1 MLAPSTRATIRPLSL
16 STSALSRTQTRT
28 LFGWKSRFGACDS
41 RLDPLYPRFIR
52 HRTLKTRAKLLKAVR
67 RRQQFEWDAEAKPF
81 LGPRHVRNASYWDG
95 TVRPRWARRGVDN
108 EEKQSSRDPAAE
120 GYDLSDKEKEWKK
133 QMDAIRKRIEV
144 DPYEA
149 VFGKRFEPF
158 WTPLVSSWMGE
169 TTSSKDEPDKPVEG
183 NSRRERNAPITP
195 SVTKPATVGKTP
207 ADQPVSKRTEPY
219 KYTSSTSWDS
229 QSNKTRTSEWD
240 SISRKRTNYEYDPV
254 SNRMVPVDSPSTA
267 SVEREQ
273 TEVPAR
279 VTWKP
284 IVAKPRSRS
293 ESAKPTTEE
302 VAPAAQTIKDLEHAA
317 TVPSSGRHKYGDVTS
332 AQPQSSELETLTAGD
347 LRASM
352 GKSKR
357 LENSQEVVA
366 EDWISEQRA
375 LKKQIRDWDNSVTKL
390 KNQVSVIVDE
400 VSATQLGQHLSTTL
414 ERRAQTPKSAERTT
428 PLQPAV
434 QRMQPKAQPEQFD
447 LDDSAAHESTEPI
460 VKPAPVPKDWYEQAD
475 ILQSDRVKR
484 STVPT
489 PSPTMRW
496 LNDMQA
502 RKAEYQEKKAAA
514 DAEYSA
520 QNAAA
525 TAKLEKA
532 NAMLQA
538 EVASQKLAMSEQQD
552 RSSQKIKALRGEL
565 ETAYKQSSVHADAF
579 RDQIDGLDKE
589 LTAAKSNANEV
600 QVKAIKERYSKKVAS
615 LQKELE
621 RAYVQSSVHAD
632 EFTRQIKDLEAEL
645 IRLTKT
651 ASDNPNAKP
660 ASSSSKSQDMRG
672 EGDFCPNVSNFAASD
687 MWYKQPSSS
696 PRTTMQHDAK
706 STQKAR
712 EKALVDE
719 VKSIYETAYGAIDV
733 KHHQP
738 RNARNAALEA
748 ALAKHDKHASYGFK
762 DDGLESELSGKVI
775 TAAGDVIKHEKQA
788 HKYKKDNLEAELK
801 HRLGL
806 ESGEKADRDYAY
818 KNDNLE
824 AELKQR
830 LDLESGEEADRDYV
844 YKDDGLESAL
854 QSEAK
859 SGTAGQPAERF
870 FPDGLEAELVKQ
882 SKTAGTSGPPE
893 KFVADDLEAELVQ
906 QSKAADVSELPEKF
920 VADGLEEELVRQSK
934 AAGESEPPEK
944 FVADNLEAELKKQDK
959 VDLPSH
965 QSGRF
970 KPDGLEAELKRLADA
985 EPVYESDLYA
995 AEAAKPDKVGKMERT
1010 MASSLGADLH
1020 LTSESAK
1027 TSSTTS
1033 AGVQWQ
1039 QPPLYKVVAYD
1050 SGNDRF
1056 STATTTSWDP
1066 TVEETPITIAQAL
1079 SQLYQ
1084 PARWMQHFASLQRD
1098 GYQVVHAREDV
1109 LVLKKVQEESKPSK
1123 TTKPAQKV
1131 TKPFEGSQS
1140 AINPVDGTR
1149 SSKTVRPVTG
1159 DYANPTGYV
1168 NLDLV
1173 QELAAK
1179 SKPSEDTEAASAAS
1193 PLDHTYYDAET
1204 NYSPRIKRQEPVFSG
1219 SQRVRSGSRRARREA
1234 ERERQQ
1240 QAYQSRGRKPRSLIL
1255 WMLGVGAATSGVM
1268 YVTGSVAEKAR
1279 AARIEREMRARE
1291 AEKVGE
1297 GSSMGRWRLDEG
1309 EWRKGR

>member
-1 MLAPSTRATIRPLSL
+1 MLNPSTRATIRPRSL
-16 STSALSRTQTRT
+16 STSALPRIQTRT

-41 RLDPLYPRFIR
+41 KLDPLYPRFIR

-95 TVRPRWARRGVDN
+95 TNRPRWARRGVEN
-108 EEKQSSRDPAAE
+108 EEKQSNRDPDAE
-120 GYDLSDKEKEWKK
+120 GYELSDKEKEWKK
-133 QMDAIRKRIEV
+133 HIDTIRKRIEA

-158 WTPLVSSWMGE
+158 WNPLIPQWMKDDLGLNKE
-169 TTSSKDEPDKPVEG
+169 EPEKSNGPVERQARREKTSPIAPSVKKPANVATSSLE
-183 NSRRERNAPITP
+183 
-195 SVTKPATVGKTP
+195 
-207 ADQPVSKRTEPY
+207 QPVSKRTEPY
-219 KYTSSTSWDS
+219 TYTSSTSWDS
-229 QSNKTRTSEWD
+229 QSNKTKRSEWD
-240 SISRKRTNYEYDPV
+240 SVSRKRTNYEYDPV
-254 SNRMVPVDSPSTA
+254 SNRMVAVDSLPAA
-267 SVEREQ
+267 SVEKEQ
-273 TEVPAR
+273 TKVPDR

-284 IVAKPRSRS
+284 IAAKSRS
-293 ESAKPTTEE
+293 KSEPINTTTEKLD
-302 VAPAAQTIKDLEHAA
+302 PAAQTTKDVESAA
-317 TVPSSGRHKYGDVTS
+317 TVPRTGRPKNVDVTS
-332 AQPQSSELETLTAGD
+332 AQSQSGELDTLTASD

-357 LENSQEVVA
+357 HEDTQEVVA

-375 LKKQIRDWDNSVTKL
+375 LKKQIRDWDNSVTRL
-390 KNQVSVIVDE
+390 KNQVSAIVDE
-400 VSATQLGQHLSTTL
+400 VSATQLGQHLPTSL
-414 ERRAQTPKSAERTT
+414 QRHAQTPKPVERTT

-434 QRMQPKAQPEQFD
+434 QRMQPKAQPEQID

-460 VKPAPVPKDWYEQAD
+460 VKPASVPKDWYEQAD

-496 LNDMQA
+496 LDDMQA
-502 RKAEYQEKKAAA
+502 RKAEYQEKEAAA
-514 DAEYSA
+514 GAEYPA
-520 QNAAA
+520 HNAAA

-579 RDQIDGLDKE
+579 RDQIAGLDKE

-600 QVKAIKERYSKKVAS
+600 HAKAIKERYSKKVAS
-615 LQKELE
+615 LQQELE

-645 IRLTKT
+645 IRLTKAAGHGSNT
-651 ASDNPNAKP
+651 KAASPSDKL
-660 ASSSSKSQDMRG
+660 QDMRG

-696 PRTTMQHDAK
+696 PRTTKQHDAK
-706 STQKAR
+706 SDQRAR

-719 VKSIYETAYGAIDV
+719 VRSIYEAAYGAINV

-738 RNARNAALEA
+738 RNAQNAALEA
-748 ALAKHDKHASYGFK
+748 ALAKHEKHTSYEFK
-762 DDGLESELSGKVI
+762 DDGLESELSGNVI
-775 TAAGDVIKHEKQA
+775 TAAGDVIKNEKKDYA
-788 HKYKKDNLEAELK
+788 YKKDNLEAELK
-801 HRLGL
+801 QGLGL
-806 ESGEKADRDYAY
+806 EAAVKSDKEYA
-818 KNDNLE
+818 
-824 AELKQR
+824 
-830 LDLESGEEADRDYV
+830 

-859 SGTAGQPAERF
+859 SVTAEQSGERF
-870 FPDGLEAELVKQ
+870 VSDGLEAELVKQ
-882 SKTAGTSGPPE
+882 NKTVGASEPSEKFVADGLEAELVQQGKAAGASELPE
-893 KFVADDLEAELVQ
+893 KFVADDLEAELQ
-906 QSKAADVSELPEKF
+906 
-920 VADGLEEELVRQSK
+920 
-934 AAGESEPPEK
+934 
-944 FVADNLEAELKKQDK
+944 KQDK

-965 QSGRF
+965 KSGRF
-970 KPDGLEAELKRLADA
+970 KPDGLEAELKRLADE

-1020 LTSESAK
+1020 LPSASEA
-1027 TSSTTS
+1027 TSSAVST
-1033 AGVQWQ
+1033 AVQWQ

-1066 TVEETPITIAQAL
+1066 TVEETPITIAHAL

-1109 LVLKKVQEESKPSK
+1109 LVLKKVQEALKPSE
-1123 TTKPAQKV
+1123 TTKTAQKA
-1131 TKPFEGSQS
+1131 TKPFESTQNP
-1140 AINPVDGTR
+1140 INPVDGTR

-1179 SKPSEDTEAASAAS
+1179 SKPSEDAEAASAAS

-1204 NYSPRIKRQEPVFSG
+1204 QYSPRIKRQEPVFSG
-1219 SQRVRSGSRRARREA
+1219 SERVRSGSRRARREA

-1240 QAYQSRGRKPRSLIL
+1240 QAYQSREPRPRSLIL

-1279 AARIEREMRARE
+1279 AARIEKEMRLRE
-1291 AEKVGE
+1291 AEKMGE
-1297 GSSMGRWRLDEG
+1297 GGVGRWRLDEG

>member
-1 MLAPSTRATIRPLSL
+1 MLAPSTRATIRPRSL

-41 RLDPLYPRFIR
+41 HLDPLYPRFIR

-95 TVRPRWARRGVDN
+95 TSRPRWARRGVEN
-108 EEKQSSRDPAAE
+108 EEKQNNRDPAAE
-120 GYDLSDKEKEWKK
+120 GYELSDKEKEWKK

-169 TTSSKDEPDKPVEG
+169 TASSKEEPKKPAEG
-183 NSRRERNAPITP
+183 NSRTEKNTPITP
-195 SVTKPATVGKTP
+195 PVKKPAAVGRQFVE
-207 ADQPVSKRTEPY
+207 QPVSKRTEPY
-219 KYTSSTSWDS
+219 TYTSSTSWDS

-254 SNRMVPVDSPSTA
+254 SNRMVPVESLPIA
-267 SVEREQ
+267 SVQQEQ
-273 TEVPAR
+273 ADVPAR

-284 IVAKPRSRS
+284 IVAKPRSKS
-293 ESAKPTTEE
+293 EPTNPMAET
-302 VAPAAQTIKDLEHAA
+302 VDSAAQTVKDVKFAA
-317 TVPSSGRHKYGDVTS
+317 TVPSAGRPKHGDVTS
-332 AQPQSSELETLTAGD
+332 AQPQSGGLDTLTAGD
-347 LRASM
+347 VRASM

-357 LENSQEVVA
+357 HEDAQEVVA

-390 KNQVSVIVDE
+390 KNQVSAIVDE
-400 VSATQLGQHLSTTL
+400 VSATQLGQHLPTTL
-414 ERRAQTPKSAERTT
+414 ERHAQTPKPVESTT

-434 QRMQPKAQPEQFD
+434 QRMQPKAKPEQID

-460 VKPAPVPKDWYEQAD
+460 VKPASVPKDWYAQAD

-489 PSPTMRW
+489 LSPTVRW

-502 RKAEYQEKKAAA
+502 RKAEYQEKEAAA
-514 DAEYSA
+514 DAECSA
-520 QNAAA
+520 QNAVA

-579 RDQIDGLDKE
+579 RDQIAGLDKE

-600 QVKAIKERYSKKVAS
+600 QVKAIKERYSKKVAN
-615 LQKELE
+615 LQQELE

-645 IRLTKT
+645 IRLTK
-651 ASDNPNAKP
+651 AAGDSLNAKP
-660 ASSSSKSQDMRG
+660 ASPSSKLQDLRG

-687 MWYKQPSSS
+687 MWYKQPSSL
-696 PRTTMQHDAK
+696 PRTSMLYDAK
-706 STQKAR
+706 SDQKAR

-719 VKSIYETAYGAIDV
+719 VRSIYETAYGAINV

-748 ALAKHDKHASYGFK
+748 ALAKHDKHTSYGFK

-775 TAAGDVIKHEKQA
+775 TAAGDVIKHEKNA
-788 HKYKKDNLEAELK
+788 YAYKKDNLEAELK
-801 HRLGL
+801 QQLAL
-806 ESGEKADRDYAY
+806 EAGEKADREYAY
-818 KNDNLE
+818 RKDNLE

-830 LDLESGEEADRDYV
+830 LGLEAAEKADRDYA

-854 QSEAK
+854 QSEAM
-859 SGTAGQPAERF
+859 SGTAGQPQRF
-870 FPDGLEAELVKQ
+870 VPDGLEAELVEQ
-882 SKTAGTSGPPE
+882 SKTAGTSEPPQ

-906 QSKAADVSELPEKF
+906 QSKAAGVNEPSEKL
-920 VADGLEEELVRQSK
+920 
-934 AAGESEPPEK
+934 
-944 FVADNLEAELKKQDK
+944 VADNLEAKLKKQDK

-965 QSGRF
+965 PSGRF
-970 KPDGLEAELKRLADA
+970 KPDSLEAELKRLADE

-1010 MASSLGADLH
+1010 MASSLGAELH
-1020 LTSESAK
+1020 LPSESV
-1027 TSSTTS
+1027 TSSVAS

-1109 LVLKKVQEESKPSK
+1109 LVLKKVQDAP
-1123 TTKPAQKV
+1123 KPAQKV
-1131 TKPFEGSQS
+1131 TKPFESSQS

-1149 SSKTVRPVTG
+1149 SSKAVRPVTG

-1179 SKPSEDTEAASAAS
+1179 SKPSEDGEAASASS

-1204 NYSPRIKRQEPVFSG
+1204 QYSPRIKRQEPVFSG
-1219 SQRVRSGSRRARREA
+1219 SQRVRNGSRRARREA

-1240 QAYQSRGRKPRSLIL
+1240 QAYQARERRPRSLIL

-1279 AARIEREMRARE
+1279 AARIERETRARE

-1297 GSSMGRWRLDEG
+1297 GSSVGRWRLDEG